1 MKYNYRKKMYSI
13 FETDITVRPDDIDMN
28 NHVHYSRY
36 LDYIL
41 MARYDQM
48 KKDYKVAMEEFVARG
63 FSWVATEV
71 NIQYKRPILLQDGV
85 VKVRTQLEE
94 FHGARVMINFW
105 IVKGEREKVA
115 AQGNVSFTMITVK
128 SGRPTRVPDDIAA
141 QYQI

>member
-1 MKYNYRKKMYSI
+1 MYSI
-13 FETDITVRPDDIDMN
+13 FETEITVRPDDIDMN

-48 KKDYKVAMEEFVARG
+48 KKDYKVAMEEFVGRD
-63 FSWVATEV
+63 FSWVASEV
-71 NIQYKRPILLQDGV
+71 NIQYKRPILLEDGII
-85 VKVRTQLEE
+85 KVRTQLEE

-115 AQGNVSFTMITVK
+115 AQGLATYTMITVK
-128 SGRPTRVPDDIAA
+128 NGRPTRVPDDIVEK
-141 QYQI
+141 YQV

>member
-1 MKYNYRKKMYSI
+1 MYSI
-13 FETDITVRPDDIDMN
+13 FETEITIRPDDIDMN

-63 FSWVATEV
+63 FSWVAADLT
-71 NIQYKRPILLQDGV
+71 IQYKRPILLQDGT
-85 VKVRTQLEE
+85 VKVRTQLEH
-94 FHGARVMINFW
+94 FKGAKVLINFW
-105 IVKGEREKVA
+105 IVKGDRDKVA
-115 AQGNVSFTMITVK
+115 AQGQVSYTMITVK
-128 SGRPTRVPDDIAA
+128 TGRPTRVPEDIVA

>member
-1 MKYNYRKKMYSI
+1 MYSI
-13 FETDITVRPDDIDMN
+13 FETEITVRPDDIDMN

-48 KKDYKVAMEEFVARG
+48 KKDYKVAMEEFVGRG
-63 FSWVATEV
+63 FSWVASEL
-71 NIQYKRPILLQDGV
+71 NIQYKRPLLLQDGV
-85 VKVRTQLEE
+85 IKVRTQLEE

-115 AQGNVSFTMITVK
+115 AQGRATYTMITVK
-128 SGRPTRVPDDIAA
+128 NGRPTRVPDDIVEK
-141 QYQI
+141 YQV

>member
-1 MKYNYRKKMYSI
+1 MYSI
-13 FETDITVRPDDIDMN
+13 FETAITVRPDDIDMN

-48 KKDYKVAMEEFVARG
+48 KKDYKVAMEEFAARG
-63 FSWVATEV
+63 FSWVAAEV
-71 NIQYKRPILLQDGV
+71 NIQYKRPILLEDGI

-115 AQGNVSFTMITVK
+115 AQGKVSFTMITVK
-128 SGRPTRVPDDIAA
+128 SGRPTRVPDDIVI
-141 QYQI
+141 QYQV

>member
-1 MKYNYRKKMYSI
+1 MYSI
-13 FETDITVRPDDIDMN
+13 FETVVTVRPDDIDMN

-48 KKDYKVAMEEFVARG
+48 KKDYKVSMEEFVARG
-63 FSWVATEV
+63 FSWVASELT
-71 NIQYKRPILLQDGV
+71 IQYKRPLLLEDGS

-94 FHGARVMINFW
+94 FNGAKVLINFW
-105 IVKGEREKVA
+105 IVKGDREKVA
-115 AQGNVSFTMITVK
+115 AQGQVAYTMIVVK
-128 SGRPTRVPDDIAA
+128 SGRPTRVPDDIVE

>member
-1 MKYNYRKKMYSI
+1 MYSI
-13 FETDITVRPDDIDMN
+13 FETVVTVRPDDIDMN

-48 KKDYKVAMEEFVARG
+48 KKDYKVSMEEFVERG
-63 FSWVATEV
+63 FSWVASELT
-71 NIQYKRPILLQDGV
+71 IQYKRPILLEDGN

-94 FHGARVMINFW
+94 FNGAKVLINFW
-105 IVKGEREKVA
+105 IMKGENEKVA
-115 AQGNVSFTMITVK
+115 AQGQVSYTMITVK
-128 SGRPTRVPDDIAA
+128 SGRPTRVPDDIVE